1 VGYRVTRPSAH
12 EACLVPEDN
21 DLGVRALGEL
31 VSDLDR
37 LPLEEWL
44 GDPLGHRALE
54 IGDPHGFDALA
65 SGFAIEADFTPVP
78 QLSCND

>member
-1 VGYRVTRPSAH
+1 
-12 EACLVPEDN
+12 
-21 DLGVRALGEL
+21 